1 MKPYSLYLRN
11 ISKDFT
17 LNNVKTTQLRE
28 YVYNLS
34 VSYDTINVSHLR
46 YSQVF
51 DEKHNIV

>member
-28 YVYNLS
+28 YVYNFS
-34 VSYDTINVSHLR
+34 VSYDAINVSHLR